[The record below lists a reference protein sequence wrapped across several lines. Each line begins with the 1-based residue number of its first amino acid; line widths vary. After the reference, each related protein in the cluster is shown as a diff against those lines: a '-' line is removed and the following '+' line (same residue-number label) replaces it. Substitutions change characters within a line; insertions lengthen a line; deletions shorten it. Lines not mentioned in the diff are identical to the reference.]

1 MEMEL
6 TKEICLNIV
15 NMEDNDEAF
24 DKTMELLNVYLKKYN
39 DNINKGNFKDII
51 IETFKNE
58 TKLIF
63 ELLHTIFTKSIE
75 QDEDPE
81 DSDYEEDMIKFNELL
96 ANIRNVSNSID
107 IIDINNPN
115 KEFSDSI
122 QFISNYFQKAA
133 ENQQA
138 ISDSL
143 ESMNKTLTIFGEKLN
158 YRSKLKTIIDKL
170 NSDEELD
177 NDFTND
183 SKKLCKE
190 YLKIYDK
197 EDVINVI
204 KDFHLPS
211 KPDYKEMYTKE
222 EDLEVKKKYINY
234 MEIDSILTVQL
245 LLEKKTQ
252 NLNL

>member
-81 DSDYEEDMIKFNELL
+81 DSDYEE
-96 ANIRNVSNSID
+96 
-107 IIDINNPN
+107 
-115 KEFSDSI
+115 
-122 QFISNYFQKAA
+122 
-133 ENQQA
+133 
-138 ISDSL
+138 
-143 ESMNKTLTIFGEKLN
+143 T
-158 YRSKLKTIIDKL
+158 
-170 NSDEELD
+170 
-177 NDFTND
+177 
-183 SKKLCKE
+183 
-190 YLKIYDK
+190 
-197 EDVINVI
+197 
-204 KDFHLPS
+204 
-211 KPDYKEMYTKE
+211 
-222 EDLEVKKKYINY
+222 
-234 MEIDSILTVQL
+234 
-245 LLEKKTQ
+245 
-252 NLNL
+252 